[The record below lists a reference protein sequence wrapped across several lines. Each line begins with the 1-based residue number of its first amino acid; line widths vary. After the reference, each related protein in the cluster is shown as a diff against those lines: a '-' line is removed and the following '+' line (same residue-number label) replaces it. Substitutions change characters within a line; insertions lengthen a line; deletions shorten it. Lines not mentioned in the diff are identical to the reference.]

1 MIVLFIIHLTSIY
14 HWFEAFLKENGDF
27 EQKKVNFGGGGGAT
41 FPQANFFSRIL
52 RATFTRGQLSPG
64 VNFPRATFPQ

>member
-27 EQKKVNFGGGGGAT
+27 EQKKVNFGGGG
-41 FPQANFFSRIL
+41 
-52 RATFTRGQLSPG
+52 
-64 VNFPRATFPQ
+64 NFPPG